1 MDNWFRF
8 AIVPIMNTLLFLL
21 LSRILF
27 CGQVPICSSVN
38 DQTACGQLKTINK
51 VTKNTG
57 VQFFFGKSI
66 LLILVTLVKGT
77 YTFKKTSQHVQT
89 DQVHCDHIKKHS

>member
-1 MDNWFRF
+1 MGNWFRF
-8 AIVPIMNTLLFLL
+8 AIMPIMNTLLFLL
-21 LSRILF
+21 LSKILF
-27 CGQVPICSSVN
+27 CGHVPICSSV
-38 DQTACGQLKTINK
+38 INK

-89 DQVHCDHIKKHS
+89 DRIHCDS